1 MTYVKNFE
9 TFIYIIDKNKDII
22 YIYFEKIFNDD
33 NYIMKIDENLKLK
46 YTEKKDEHKNEK
58 EGETISESNNISNES
73 KEIISSISNEKR
85 ELIIENID
93 SILNF
98 SLNKEKVFIDFTND
112 FRNYTIKCYKKP
124 TKENISICS
133 KLRNIKNY

>member
-58 EGETISESNNISNES
+58 EGEEISESNNISNES
-73 KEIISSISNEKR
+73 KEIISSISNEKK
-85 ELIIENID
+85 
-93 SILNF
+93 S
-98 SLNKEKVFIDFTND
+98 
-112 FRNYTIKCYKKP
+112 
-124 TKENISICS
+124 
-133 KLRNIKNY
+133 